1 VGATL
6 GFRAIV
12 TFQEGGET
20 DRQAANFLSDRYHLM
35 ITLRAMI
42 EPTRDRGLDDLL
54 ILDDTV
60 LVVDPVGNHWVKFV
74 VKQVAPSPE
83 RPHGISCALT
93 LHAADS
99 ERLVGYDMRTP
110 SAPEAA
116 RPGAQARRMII
127 GTGMA

>member
-1 VGATL
+1 
-6 GFRAIV
+6 
-12 TFQEGGET
+12 
-20 DRQAANFLSDRYHLM
+20 
-35 ITLRAMI
+35 MI
-42 EPTRDRGLDDLL
+42 EPTRDRGLDD
-54 ILDDTV
+54 LDDTV